1 MDQHWDPKPGCA
13 RFFGLARNRKTSSNY
28 RFDKENRQTLE
39 VSIQVKLDFFPRD
52 RGGNKKNI
60 WNHRLAEHL
69 INWAIFSFNPQLSH
83 RICSHLPNIIEMEVS
98 SQDKPQPWKLCDLFW
113 LVRFS
118 SFFSLPTSL
127 SLRHCILH
135 CITRSPFLC
144 SSPHRP
150 VKPSSIAARP
160 PLMHYKRFQR
170 QKDA

>member
-1 MDQHWDPKPGCA
+1 MDQHWDPKPDAPVFLGW
-13 RFFGLARNRKTSSNY
+13 RETEKHLPTTDLIKKT
-28 RFDKENRQTLE
+28 DELE

-83 RICSHLPNIIEMEVS
+83 RICSHQPNIIEMEVS